1 MWVHMP
7 AKPSPYSLDAAP
19 SRQPRPKPFR
29 VEVQLYF
36 VDPSLATDRGGD
48 DDTVVHTVNVAVIAA
63 PPSSLLPPSLPV
75 VAMEHYK
82 ETTCRSVAG
91 VVVVVVGDNGRSH
104 EEGGTERG
112 KEGRGVALP
121 AAPPLSLCARALI
134 FSARSKTATR
144 KWPPP
149 RQIVEWTN
157 RTTCADRPTNP
168 PTDLWRFAN
177 GRWVTPFG
185 AEELREIRNQKSGE
199 ERGNRPRGPLRLMM
213 FLLDDLGH
221 GMRTNVHQCR
231 ER

>member
-1 MWVHMP
+1 MRVEPVSDSPPVCVCVCVCVCVNECQSKQQNVPPAAALHPSVSLLCLNVWRFINMWVHMP

-168 PTDLWRFAN
+168 PTD
-177 GRWVTPFG
+177 
-185 AEELREIRNQKSGE
+185 
-199 ERGNRPRGPLRLMM
+199 
-213 FLLDDLGH
+213 
-221 GMRTNVHQCR
+221 
-231 ER
+231 